1 VRAASDLKALA
12 KLIPADSRLVLDP
25 EAPPTAAAAAAK
37 AAAAGGSSSVRE
49 GVDLMMVPTSSV
61 RPGDLLRVLPGEL
74 PGLLHQQHHMY
85 GVYRGIAAARS
96 SRSST
101 HTVQGI

>member
-25 EAPPTAAAAAAK
+25 EAPPSAAAAAK
-37 AAAAGGSSSVRE
+37 AAAAGGGSSSVRE
-49 GVDLMMVPTSSV
+49 GVDLVMVPTSSV

-74 PGLLHQQHHMY
+74 QQQSHKPTRM
-85 GVYRGIAAARS
+85 S
-96 SRSST
+96 
-101 HTVQGI
+101 